1 MKSEGESPRTHRVW
15 DGEFD
20 PVMGEAAVEGLL
32 RKHAPERD
40 IVLRAAGE
48 ESKENRWTQ

>member
-20 PVMGEAAVEGLL
+20 PVMGEAAVEGLF